1 MRAIH
6 RSNQQRPTLNLS
18 LSTLHSQLFRSRTLT
33 YRRKRHPPLRYQVKL
48 PNLAVEFFFL
58 LPMPSERIEI
68 LSAEDLRRTLNRL
81 ASQIVERGGD
91 LAHLVLLGIY
101 TRGVPLAQTLAEQIA
116 VLENIQVPVGAL
128 DITFYRD
135 DLDTVG
141 VRTPAKTNIPFDLG
155 GKTVV
160 LVDDV
165 IYKGRTIRAALDAVN
180 DYGRPGVIRLAVL
193 VDRGH
198 REVPI
203 HPDFVG
209 KELPT
214 AREELVKVYLQDVDG
229 RDGVELIKE

>member
-1 MRAIH
+1 MGPRGLPVFRYFYVSEI
-6 RSNQQRPTLNLS
+6 TLIAG
-18 LSTLHSQLFRSRTLT
+18 F
-33 YRRKRHPPLRYQVKL
+33 
-48 PNLAVEFFFL
+48 LALLL
-58 LPMPSERIEI
+58 LPMSSERIEI
-68 LSAEDLRRTLNRL
+68 LSAAELRRTLNRL

-91 LAHLVLLGIY
+91 LAQLVLLGIY
-101 TRGVPLAQTLAEQIA
+101 TRGVPLARTLAEQIA
-116 VLENIQVPVGAL
+116 VLEQIQVPVGSL

-141 VRTPAKTNIPFDLG
+141 VRTPAKTDIPFDLA

-180 DYGRPGVIRLAVL
+180 DYGRPGIIRLAVL

-214 AREELVKVYLQDVDG
+214 AREELVKVYLQDIDG